1 MINPA
6 ECPTIVVDESEVIKT
21 DLNIELREQGARPV
35 LFIRK
40 RTSLEGL
47 SLLIGESYG
56 KIAAYLEE
64 LGEQLEEMP
73 EMPYT
78 AYYSLDMA
86 DMDVEMGFPVAR
98 PLPGKGEIEAGEVPA
113 GRYVICMYQ
122 GPYSQIGPVYDEM
135 YKWMQ
140 ESNLEPT
147 GVAYEYYYNGPQ
159 DVPESEL
166 LTRISLP
173 VK

>member
-1 MINPA
+1 MINLA

-21 DLNIELREQGARPV
+21 DLNIELREQGAQPV

-64 LGEQLEEMP
+64 LGQQLED
-73 EMPYT
+73 MPYT
-78 AYYSLDMA
+78 AYYSLDMQ

-122 GPYSQIGPVYDEM
+122 GVFPDRTSV
-135 YKWMQ
+135 
-140 ESNLEPT
+140 
-147 GVAYEYYYNGPQ
+147 
-159 DVPESEL
+159 
-166 LTRISLP
+166 
-173 VK
+173 